1 MLLRILHRTRYRY
14 HGSIDMAQHMVH
26 LSPKDTAT
34 QQLIE
39 HSLRIQP
46 EPANGLKGYLARQL
60 GIITEIEETACFR
73 SRCTIFRKVTACLSH
88 EPDGRWCDRFP
99 IQNVEDFSVR
109 RAQGSSPFNKEK
121 RY

>member
-46 EPANGLKGYLARQL
+46 EPAARSQTTDVFGNLRTFFSLQAPHETLTVEADSLVQTEAPQPLPDNAAWRQL
-60 GIITEIEETACFR
+60 
-73 SRCTIFRKVTACLSH
+73 H
-88 EPDGRWCDRFP
+88 W
-99 IQNVEDFSVR
+99 EDVR
-109 RAQGSSPFNKEK
+109 RHF
-121 RY
+121 RYRIA